1 MKRNIK
7 QIFFAGASMLS
18 MALGAQSTTEN
29 HVVTKTY
36 KEKTTTI
43 LNTQDPTKVATAIQY
58 MDGLGRAKQ
67 SVLVKGGSGSYGNNH
82 LPYDWSLGTPT
93 NAGFYN
99 LEGSS
104 TENEIVNGTTPFGD
118 TDLLW
123 ECKNISGG
131 SGWVSDHVSIDHTK
145 TYRYTTWVKKTG
157 NNPLNGRTYHGVHTN
172 ISNLNGTTNSNP
184 YFFANTLPQNDVWY
198 LLVGIV
204 HPSGYTG
211 GDTGVSGVYDMQ
223 GNKVLDGTEFKWTS
237 GGTYSK
243 FRNYLFNADSS
254 TRQYLWSPVVQ
265 KIDGTE
271 TPISDLLIT
280 PTVFNNEEIN
290 AKDIVTHFEYDNLG
304 RQTKEF
310 LPYASA
316 FSDGR
321 INTGAGL
328 ATQSYYQNNYADDFS
343 GVTNTADIN
352 SYSDKVLE
360 SSPLGRIFE
369 QTAPGKDWKKGSTIS
384 GKNYSDGHTIRFEYE
399 TNTTSEVKFFDVSLS
414 FSNNTYTPSISQN
427 GFYSAG
433 ELTKTITKDENWET
447 GDGNNHTTVEF
458 TNKQGQV
465 VLKRTYADF
474 DVNGDGTISG
484 SGESAVEHDTYYVYD
499 DYGNL
504 TYVLPPEV
512 SNQTISSTILDGLCY
527 QYKYDNRN
535 RLIEKKIPGKGWEY
549 IIYDKLDRPLLTQD
563 AVQRL
568 SNKWLYT
575 KYDKLG
581 RVAFTGEV
589 VNTRTIS
596 TMQNHV
602 NATNNMPNEQYEVQ
616 QSSAGPL
623 GIYYSDYYFPTNTEV
638 FTVNYYDEYVD
649 LPSGLTAPTSVYG
662 QSITTNTKG
671 LATVS
676 KVRVLGQSPQKWIT
690 TITYYDDLARPV
702 YVYSYNEFLETTDI
716 VESKLDFT
724 GKVLETRTTHKKTGK
739 SDIVTID
746 VFEYDHQDRLISQTQ
761 KINNQF
767 PERIIRN
774 NYDDLG
780 QLTSKLTGNGT
791 QSGFTD
797 VTSGISITDNVI
809 TKTSGSGS
817 SWNNGLATLGSFQAD
832 GYLEYEVITA
842 NDYYMVGLSSSNVDA
857 HYSTLNFAIYA
868 KAGQLKIYESGID
881 KGLFGSYNTGD
892 IFKVERIGGKIYY
905 KKNGEVFYISASNS
919 SGNLLGDISIASN
932 GVQIK
937 NLHIVDNSKGLQN
950 VDYNYNVRGW
960 LTNINND
967 TQSDNDL
974 FDFTLRYNNP
984 TGSATKLFNGNIS
997 QTSWTTASTN
1007 TTGNPVSNLYT
1018 YSYDALNRIT
1028 SAVDN
1033 TGNYNLTGISYDK
1046 NGNILTLQRQGH
1058 TNSAATSFGVMD
1070 DLTYSYDG
1078 NKLLRVADAALI
1090 DQFGFKDDAVDTT
1103 PDSSDDYAYDANGN
1117 MTRDDNKGITNITYN
1132 HLNLPTQVTINGNQI
1147 YYHYDATGVKLK
1159 KRVVDGSSQVATEYA
1174 GNYVYEETS
1183 YVGGGSSGIA
1193 LQFFN
1198 HAEGYVKANV
1208 TSSGVEMSYVYQY
1221 KDHLGNVR
1229 LTYADSDN
1237 NGTINASTEIIE
1249 ESNYYPF
1256 GLKHKGYNIVT
1267 SSNGNSLGQKEKTFQ
1282 DQRYDDDL
1290 GLNWHAFKYRNYD
1303 ASLARFHNI
1312 DPLAA
1317 KYPYNSTYAF
1327 SENKVIMYNELEG
1340 LETGPA
1346 YWMAHTPAARKAGV
1360 KPTTWQKL
1368 WTVDN
1373 EGDVAVSA
1381 MQADLTPVVGDVKG
1395 FIEAFTGSDLMT
1407 GQKLGWGSRALGLVF
1422 LSELRS
1428 IGKIGDTFR
1437 GLKVSGKGAMTSF
1450 ESTVVNGLEKNGD
1463 QIIAAGDSFSGAGK
1477 TLSAQ
1482 SLGIGGEKAADVL
1495 SVSGSGKFNL
1505 TEVKGVSGTISANQI
1520 EGAIGQL
1527 SNTANALMNKV
1538 NGAKIGTINLAVPTG
1553 TKFGGVYSVSGNQL
1567 VRNTADGQQVVR
1579 VNGQV
1584 VNVNFVD
1591 K

>member
-1 MKRNIK
+1 MRKKITK
-7 QIFFAGASMLS
+7 MVALAIAALP

-36 KEKTTTI
+36 KVKSTTV
-43 LNTQDPTKVATAIQY
+43 LNTQNTDTVNTAIQY

-131 SGWVSDHVSIDHTK
+131 SGWISDHVSIDHTK

-157 NNPLNGRTYHGVHTN
+157 NNPLNGRTYHGVHAN
-172 ISNLNGTTNSNP
+172 INNLNGTTNSNP

-204 HPSGYTG
+204 HPSDYTG

-271 TPISDLLIT
+271 TPINDLLT
-280 PTVFNNEEIN
+280 TATVFNSEEIN
-290 AKDIVTHFEYDNLG
+290 AKDIVTHFEYDSIG

-360 SSPLGRIFE
+360 SSPLGRILE
-369 QTAPGKDWKKGSTIS
+369 QTAPGKDWKKGSNTIS
-384 GKNYSDGHTIRFEYE
+384 GKGYSDGHSIRFEYGV
-399 TNTTSEVKFFDVSLS
+399 NILNEVKRFDVSLS
-414 FSNNTYTPSISQN
+414 LSNNTYTPSISQN
-427 GFYSAG
+427 GYYNAK
-433 ELTKTITKDENWET
+433 ELAKTIIKDENWKVS
-447 GDGNNHTTVEF
+447 DGLAHTTEEF
-458 TNKQGQV
+458 KNKQGQV
-465 VLKRTYADF
+465 VLKRTYGKKGMDTS
-474 DVNGDGTISG
+474 VSP
-484 SGESAVEHDTYYVYD
+484 HDTYYVYD

-504 TYVLPPEV
+504 TYVLPPKA
-512 SNQTISSTILDGLCY
+512 SDQTISSTILDGLCY

-535 RLIEKKIPGKGWEY
+535 RLVEKKIPGKGWEY
-549 IIYDKLDRPLLTQD
+549 IVYDRLDRPILTQD
-563 AVQRL
+563 KIQHDKSPRE
-568 SNKWLYT
+568 WTFT
-575 KYDKLG
+575 KYDDFG
-581 RVAFTGEV
+581 RVAYTGIWQYSGSRTHTQSIADGTSYPVAESLTTV
-589 VNTRTIS
+589 DWLAGTR
-596 TMQNHV
+596 
-602 NATNNMPNEQYEVQ
+602 
-616 QSSAGPL
+616 L
-623 GIYYSDYYFPTNTEV
+623 YYTNTALPVSSTFEV
-638 FTVNYYDEYVD
+638 HTVNYYDTYID
-649 LPSGLTAPTSVYG
+649 FPNGSGMTNTVTNYYG
-662 QSITTNTKG
+662 VASTTNTKG

-676 KVRVLGQSPQKWIT
+676 KVRVLGQNPQKWIT

-761 KINNQF
+761 KVNNRL
-767 PERIIRN
+767 PERIVKN

-780 QLTSKLTGNGT
+780 QLKSKLTGNGT
-791 QSGFTD
+791 QSGLTD
-797 VTSGISITDNVI
+797 VTSGLVINENVI
-809 TKTSGSGS
+809 SKTSGSCWYVGA
-817 SWNNGLATLGSFQAD
+817 ATLGNFQAD
-832 GYLEYEVITA
+832 GYIEYEAGTVS
-842 NDYYMVGLSSSNVDA
+842 NFMVGLSDSNVNAVWTTID
-857 HYSTLNFAIYA
+857 YAIYHE
-868 KAGQLKIYESGID
+868 GGNTVIYENAVH
-881 KGLFGSYNTGD
+881 KGYHGGTYSVGD
-892 IFKVERIGGKIYY
+892 VFRVERIGNKIYY
-905 KKNGEVFYISASNS
+905 KKNGEVIYISETLS
-919 SGNLLGDISIASN
+919 SGNLLGDLSICTD
-932 GVQIK
+932 GTQIK
-937 NLHIVDNSKGLQN
+937 NLHLVDNSKGLQN

-1103 PDSSDDYAYDANGN
+1103 PDNGDDYAYDANGN

-1132 HLNLPTQVTINGNQI
+1132 HLNLPEQVTFANGGHII
-1147 YYHYDATGVKLK
+1147 YKYDATGEKLRK
-1159 KRVVDGSSQVATEYA
+1159 EVESATEDPIATEYA
-1174 GNYVYEETS
+1174 GNFIYEVLE
-1183 YVGGGSSGIA
+1183 GEEA
-1193 LQFFN
+1193 KLQFFN

-1208 TSSGVEMSYVYQY
+1208 TSSGVEMSYMYQY

-1237 NGTINASTEIIE
+1237 NGTINASTEIVE

-1256 GLKHKGYNIVT
+1256 GLKHKGYNNVI
-1267 SSNGNSLGQKEKTFQ
+1267 SSNGNSVAQKITYSSMEFQ
-1282 DQRYDDDL
+1282 DEL
-1290 GLNWHAFKYRNYD
+1290 GLNWYDFGARNYD
-1303 ASLARFHNI
+1303 ASLGRWMNL
-1312 DPLAA
+1312 DPLAEQMRRHS
-1317 KYPYNSTYAF
+1317 PYNYAF
-1327 SENKVIMYNELEG
+1327 DNPVYWMDPDGMKPVACCGSGARTGPRPRPRINTNRNRRLYSNNRARAKATFIRESSIRLKEGFRIESTNFAKNVRNMVESHNLKPRDPSEASGKAEGPGLYALKTLELVADTQDFFKTVGIGEVGETGGLGIPLTKDLDKGSIGVKDFDTAIKLIG
-1340 LETGPA
+1340 LEAEYQKEFSSLMSETVTDDDGNETFKYHKFEVMMMLGPSPLQTVNA
-1346 YWMAHTPAARKAGV
+1346 VAQEALKKGQAEEYNVITRKPLQIN
-1360 KPTTWQKL
+1360 PT
-1368 WTVDN
+1368 N
-1373 EGDVAVSA
+1373 
-1381 MQADLTPVVGDVKG
+1381 
-1395 FIEAFTGSDLMT
+1395 
-1407 GQKLGWGSRALGLVF
+1407 
-1422 LSELRS
+1422 
-1428 IGKIGDTFR
+1428 
-1437 GLKVSGKGAMTSF
+1437 
-1450 ESTVVNGLEKNGD
+1450 
-1463 QIIAAGDSFSGAGK
+1463 
-1477 TLSAQ
+1477 
-1482 SLGIGGEKAADVL
+1482 
-1495 SVSGSGKFNL
+1495 
-1505 TEVKGVSGTISANQI
+1505 
-1520 EGAIGQL
+1520 
-1527 SNTANALMNKV
+1527 
-1538 NGAKIGTINLAVPTG
+1538 
-1553 TKFGGVYSVSGNQL
+1553 
-1567 VRNTADGQQVVR
+1567 
-1579 VNGQV
+1579 
-1584 VNVNFVD
+1584 
-1591 K
+1591 